1 MDRNEALRALYDAAG
16 TAARLAGQQTANGQT
31 LAASNYA
38 SVAKTLADA
47 AQALSNTH
55 DL

>member
-1 MDRNEALRALYDAAG
+1 MDRNEALRALYDAAA
-16 TAARLAGQQTANGQT
+16 TAARQAGEQTQNGQT

-38 SVAKTLADA
+38 AIAKTLADA

-55 DL
+55 DV